1 MHENDCCRLQP
12 GLRAALRRGV
22 ATVRAAVVA
31 AFVGLLSVGW
41 ASETQTAAAPSSLP
55 PQVIGLGL
63 PAAPAEVERYAITIF
78 PDGRNLPAGRGSVG
92 QGARLYAMHCAACH
106 GAQGIEGP
114 AARLVGTD
122 GFIGWTDPLRPLR
135 VRKYPLQ
142 VLSVGAMWPYATTVF
157 DYVRR
162 GMPLHAP
169 KSLSDD
175 EVYAVTAHLLHWN
188 GLVAANAVMDKESLP
203 QVVMPGRARTV
214 SAWPL
219 AR

>member
-1 MHENDCCRLQP
+1 MHKAWCGRLAMAVALAMLGAGGGSGAQTVPVQAQQP
-12 GLRAALRRGV
+12 PL
-22 ATVRAAVVA
+22 
-31 AFVGLLSVGW
+31 
-41 ASETQTAAAPSSLP
+41 
-55 PQVIGLGL
+55 VIGLGQPL
-63 PAAPAEVERYAITIF
+63 SQAEVERYAITIF
-78 PDGRNLPAGRGSVG
+78 PDGRNLPPGRGSVE

-106 GAQGIEGP
+106 GARGIEGP
-114 AARLVGTD
+114 AARLVGSD
-122 GFIGWTDPLRPLR
+122 GFIGWSDPLRPLR

-169 KSLSDD
+169 KSLTDD
-175 EVYAVTAHLLHWN
+175 EVYAVTAHLLYFN
-188 GLVAANAVMDKESLP
+188 GLVASDAVMDRDSLP
-203 QVVMPGRARTV
+203 KVVMPGRARTV